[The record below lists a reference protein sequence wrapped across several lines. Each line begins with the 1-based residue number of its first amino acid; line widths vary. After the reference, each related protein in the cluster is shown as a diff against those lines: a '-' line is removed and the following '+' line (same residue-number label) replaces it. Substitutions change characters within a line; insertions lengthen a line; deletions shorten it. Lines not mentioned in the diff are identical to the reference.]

1 MSGHDDPFVSVIVPV
16 YNDAERLKLCLEAL
30 EAQSYPSDGYEVIVV
45 DNGSDK
51 SPDLVVALFPHATLA
66 FQPKAGSYAAR
77 NMGLSVANGQ
87 FLAFTDADCI
97 ATPQWL
103 RCGVN
108 RMLELNGKGLVAGYI
123 RLFYKKPK
131 RPGWVELCDLA
142 TAFDQRSCSEEHGF
156 AATGNA
162 FTHRC
167 VFDAVGLFNE
177 NLKSKGDV
185 EWGKRARAAG
195 VPVVYCPQAI
205 IDHPARSTLREIS
218 RKKRR
223 LAGGDLDWLDN
234 VGPSKRS
241 IGLLGHLWNNF
252 VPHPYRIWKR
262 TDDERLTR
270 LRDRCKV
277 TAVLLVTQYVEAWE
291 KVRIRLGGWSQRG

>member
-1 MSGHDDPFVSVIVPV
+1 MNQSPRVSVILPV

-142 TAFDQRSCSEEHGF
+142 TAFEHCLPLVRSP
-156 AATGNA
+156 ATNLQGDWVLTPA
-162 FTHRC
+162 SW
-167 VFDAVGLFNE
+167 VGSRIQNV
-177 NLKSKGDV
+177 KSQTTPK
-185 EWGKRARAAG
+185 
-195 VPVVYCPQAI
+195 PQI
-205 IDHPARSTLREIS
+205 QD
-218 RKKRR
+218 
-223 LAGGDLDWLDN
+223 
-234 VGPSKRS
+234 
-241 IGLLGHLWNNF
+241 
-252 VPHPYRIWKR
+252 
-262 TDDERLTR
+262 
-270 LRDRCKV
+270 
-277 TAVLLVTQYVEAWE
+277 
-291 KVRIRLGGWSQRG
+291 